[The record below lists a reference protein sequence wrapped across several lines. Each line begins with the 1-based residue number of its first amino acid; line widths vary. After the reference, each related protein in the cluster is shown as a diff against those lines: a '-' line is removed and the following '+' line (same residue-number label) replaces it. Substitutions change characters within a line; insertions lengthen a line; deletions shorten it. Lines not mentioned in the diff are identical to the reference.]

1 MLWRTEI
8 HRLVDFCRWAGNRRK
23 LITTFVLC
31 LLVWGAISAQSPAD
45 RIEDVLVVGNR
56 RIRESTIFYYI
67 QTQKNGPYNRSQIL
81 RDYKSLLNTDFF
93 DDITLK
99 TRQGE
104 TGVIIIFEVSERP
117 LIRRIEYEG
126 MKSFKES
133 DVLERFRDMRV
144 GLTVDSPFDPA
155 KLPKARQALRA
166 LLDQNGRPLGRVET
180 QTEEITSSSIGLT
193 FKIDEGPKVRIGKID
208 FEGNTVLNSGELRG
222 ALELNK
228 ERSPMVIFKGKDKF
242 IQDKLEYDV
251 QVNML
256 EKYRAVGYINAK
268 AGEPK
273 VEIVEGPRGMLIG
286 FRKTKQQYYI
296 TIPIEEGEQFRYGS
310 FEVEGGGTFDPEV
323 LRRGYPVQ
331 IGAVVNYTALKQA
344 NEDIKK
350 LYSTRGFLDMDAIPV
365 MTPNMDD
372 KTLDVTI
379 TIVEGKQYIVDKIE
393 FMGNTRT
400 RDKVLRREMF
410 IEEQQPFNG
419 TLLEHSITRL
429 NQLGF
434 FERIEEE
441 DYEVVKKPDEGSA
454 DVVVTVKERSVQ
466 SIGFTGGVSGYSG
479 TFIGIN
485 YSTNN
490 FRGLG
495 QTIGVSLNTGTRTSS
510 YFVRYTDPYFRDSR
524 VTLMLSVFNQRF
536 RYDTFTASFG
546 LIDPNQSATLYT
558 QQQNG
563 FEVAGSYPWRRWSRL
578 GLAYK
583 LSNIKITD
591 INPAIENLALRQL
604 IGFTPGGNP
613 EDARSGILR
622 SEIRP
627 SYTKNTKNAYFL
639 ATSGSRVFAQ
649 VSFSG
654 GPLGG
659 SFNMIRPWVEYQKF
673 YSDTWLS
680 GGRHTL
686 AFRVQAQ
693 HVWPYGKLPSGS
705 EQAVPF
711 FERVFLGGEFDL
723 RGFDI
728 RSVSPLAIRRNAL
741 TDSSGN
747 AIIDPKT
754 GLPTFTESLFPV
766 GGDTSLVGTVEYRVP
781 IAGPLTLNGFV
792 DVGTS
797 TVLRKSKLTIFGP
810 GTVVELLPNTNGV
823 IRMSTGVEIQFLMP
837 MINQPF
843 RLIFAYNPMV
853 LNTDIILQG
862 RRFRLE
868 EERTNVKFTVGYTF

>member
-8 HRLVDFCRWAGNRRK
+8 HSLVEFCRGAGNRRK

-81 RDYKSLLNTDFF
+81 RDYKSLINTNFF
-93 DDITLK
+93 DEITLK

-104 TGVIIIFEVSERP
+104 TGIIIIFEVSERP

-144 GLTVDSPFDPA
+144 GLTVDDPFDPA
-155 KLPKARQALRA
+155 KLPKARQAFRA

-180 QTEEITSSSIGLT
+180 ETEEITSSSIGLT
-193 FKIDEGPKVRIGKID
+193 FTIDEGPKVRIGKID
-208 FEGNTVLNSGELRG
+208 FEGNTVLTSGQLRG

-228 ERSPMVIFKGKDKF
+228 ERSLMVIFKGHDKF

-256 EKYRAVGYINAK
+256 EKYRAIGYINAK
-268 AGEPK
+268 AGEPQ

-310 FEVEGGGTFDPEV
+310 FELEGASTFDPEA
-323 LRRGYPVQ
+323 LRLAYGVQ
-331 IGAVVNYTALKQA
+331 TGAVVNYTALKQST
-344 NEDIKK
+344 EDIKK
-350 LYSTRGFLDMDAIPV
+350 LYSTRGFLDMDAIPA
-365 MTPNMDD
+365 MMPNMDE
-372 KTLDVTI
+372 KTLDITI

-393 FMGNTRT
+393 FSGNTRT

-419 TLLEHSITRL
+419 SLLDHSIVRL

-441 DYEVVKKPDEGSA
+441 AYEVVKKPDEGSA
-454 DVVVTVKERSVQ
+454 DVVITVKERSMQ

-485 YSTNN
+485 YQTNN

-495 QTIGVSLNTGTRTSS
+495 QTIAVQLSTGTRTSN
-510 YFVRYTDPYFRDSR
+510 YFIRYTDPYFRDSR
-524 VTLMLSVFNQRF
+524 VTMSLSVFNQRF

-546 LIDPNQSATLYT
+546 LIDPDQSVTLYT

-563 FEVAGSYPWRRWSRL
+563 FEVAGSYPWKRWSRL

-583 LSNIKITD
+583 LSNIKIID

-622 SEIRP
+622 SEVRP
-627 SYTKNTKNAYFL
+627 SYTKNTKNAFFQ
-639 ATSGSRVFAQ
+639 ATSGSSFFAQ
-649 VSFSG
+649 VSLAG
-654 GPLGG
+654 GPLGRKLQPDSALG
-659 SFNMIRPWVEYQKF
+659 RIPEILSRHLVERGKKHAGI
-673 YSDTWLS
+673 SSAWP
-680 GGRHTL
+680 
-686 AFRVQAQ
+686 ARVA
-693 HVWPYGKLPSGS
+693 L
-705 EQAVPF
+705 
-711 FERVFLGGEFDL
+711 
-723 RGFDI
+723 
-728 RSVSPLAIRRNAL
+728 RNAAQRVRA
-741 TDSSGN
+741 DC
-747 AIIDPKT
+747 A
-754 GLPTFTESLFPV
+754 LF
-766 GGDTSLVGTVEYRVP
+766 
-781 IAGPLTLNGFV
+781 
-792 DVGTS
+792 
-797 TVLRKSKLTIFGP
+797 
-810 GTVVELLPNTNGV
+810 
-823 IRMSTGVEIQFLMP
+823 
-837 MINQPF
+837 
-843 RLIFAYNPMV
+843 
-853 LNTDIILQG
+853 
-862 RRFRLE
+862 
-868 EERTNVKFTVGYTF
+868 RTNLPGR

>member
-1 MLWRTEI
+1 M
-8 HRLVDFCRWAGNRRK
+8 FC
-23 LITTFVLC
+23 
-31 LLVWGAISAQSPAD
+31 GAIAAQSPAD

-81 RDYKSLLNTDFF
+81 RDYKSLLNTNFF
-93 DDITLK
+93 DEITLK
-99 TRQGE
+99 TRAGE
-104 TGVIIIFEVSERP
+104 TGIIVIFEVTERP

-133 DVLERFRDMRV
+133 DVLEHFRDKRV

-155 KLPKARQALRA
+155 KLPKARQALRD

-180 QTEEITSSSIGLT
+180 ETEEITSSSLALT
-193 FKIDEGPKVRIGKID
+193 FRIDEGPKVRIGKID
-208 FEGNTVLNSGELRG
+208 FEGNTVLSSGQLRS

-228 ERSPMVIFKGKDKF
+228 ERSLMVIFKGKDKF
-242 IQDKLEYDV
+242 IQDKLDYDV

-296 TIPIEEGEQFRYGS
+296 KIPIEEGEQFRYGS
-310 FEVEGGGTFDPEV
+310 FEMEGASTFDPEAI
-323 LRRGYPVQ
+323 RAGYRVEP
-331 IGAVVNYTALKQA
+331 GAVVNYTALKKS
-344 NEDIKK
+344 NEDLKK
-350 LYSTRGFLDMDAIPV
+350 LYSTRGFLDMDAILA
-365 MTPNMDD
+365 MALNTED
-372 KTLDVTI
+372 KTLDITI

-393 FMGNTRT
+393 FKGNSRT

-419 TLLEHSITRL
+419 SLLDVSITRL

-434 FERIEEE
+434 FEPIEEE
-441 DYEVVKKPDEGSA
+441 AYEVIKKPDEGSA
-454 DVVVTVKERSVQ
+454 DVVIQVKERSTQ
-466 SIGFTGGVSGYSG
+466 SIGFTGGVSGISG
-479 TFIGIN
+479 TFVGIN
-485 YSTNN
+485 YRTNN

-495 QTIGVSLNTGTRTSS
+495 QTIDVQMSTGTRTSN

-524 VTLMLSVFNQRF
+524 VTMSLSVFNQRF

-546 LIDPNQSATLYT
+546 LINPDESVTLYT
-558 QQQNG
+558 QGQNG
-563 FEVAGSYPWRRWSRL
+563 FDVGVSYPWRRWSRL
-578 GLAYK
+578 GLTYR

-591 INPAIENLALRQL
+591 INPAIESLALRQL
-604 IGFTPGGNP
+604 VGFTPGGNP

-622 SEIRP
+622 SEVRP
-627 SYTKNTKNAYFL
+627 NYTKNTKNAYFQ
-639 ATSGSRVFAQ
+639 ATSGSSLFGQ
-649 VSFSG
+649 VSIAG

-659 SFNMIRPWVEYQKF
+659 SFNLIRPFVEYQKF
-673 YSDTWLS
+673 YPDTWLS

-686 AFRVQAQ
+686 AFRLRAQ
-693 HVWPYGKLPSGS
+693 HVWPYGTLPSGS
-705 EQAVPF
+705 EQTVPF
-711 FERVFLGGEFDL
+711 FERIFLGGEFDL

-728 RSVSPLAIRRNAL
+728 RSVSPLAITRNAL
-741 TDSSGN
+741 TDSQGN
-747 AIIDPKT
+747 PLIDPGT
-754 GLPTFTESLFPV
+754 GLPNITETLIPV
-766 GGDTSLVGTVEYRVP
+766 GGDTSVVGTLEYRVP
-781 IAGPLTLNGFV
+781 IAGPLTLNAFL

-797 TVLRKSKLTIFGP
+797 TILRKDKLTIFGP
-810 GTVVELLPNTNGV
+810 ETVVELLPGTNGV
-823 IRMSTGVEIQFLMP
+823 IRASTGVEIQFLMP

-843 RLIFAYNPMV
+843 RLIFAYNPKV
-853 LNTDIILQG
+853 LKSDIILRG
-862 RRFRLE
+862 RRFTLE
-868 EERTNVKFTVGYTF
+868 EDRTNVKFTVGYTF

>member
-1 MLWRTEI
+1 MLGRTEI
-8 HRLVDFCRWAGNRRK
+8 HTLVEFCRCPGQLRK
-23 LITTFVLC
+23 LIITLVLC
-31 LLVWGAISAQSPAD
+31 LPVWGAISAQSPTD
-45 RIEDVLVVGNR
+45 RIEDILVVGNR

-67 QTQKNGPYNRSQIL
+67 QTQKNGPYNLSQIL
-81 RDYKSLLNTDFF
+81 RDYRSLLNTNFF
-93 DDITLK
+93 DEITAK

-117 LIRRIEYEG
+117 LVRRIEYEG
-126 MKSFKES
+126 MQSFKES
-133 DVLERFRDMRV
+133 DVLESFRDMRV

-166 LLDQNGRPLGRVET
+166 LLDQNGKPLGRVET
-180 QTEEITSSSIGLT
+180 ATEEITSSSIALT

-208 FEGNTVLNSGELRG
+208 FEGNTVLSSGDLRG

-228 ERSPMVIFKGKDKF
+228 ERSLMVIFKGHDKF
-242 IQDKLEYDV
+242 IQDKLEYDLH
-251 QVNML
+251 VNML

-296 TIPIEEGEQFRYGS
+296 TVPIEEGEQFRYGS
-310 FEVEGGGTFDPEV
+310 FELEGASSFDPEA
-323 LRRGYPVQ
+323 LRLAYNIQP
-331 IGAVVNYTALKQA
+331 GAVVNYVALKKA
-344 NEDIKK
+344 NEDLKK
-350 LYSTRGFLDMDAIPV
+350 LYATRGFLDMDAIPE
-365 MTPNMDD
+365 MKLNDD
-372 KTLDVTI
+372 RTVDITM
-379 TIVEGKQYIVDKIE
+379 TIVEGKQYIVDRIE
-393 FMGNTRT
+393 FSGNTRS

-419 TLLEHSITRL
+419 QLLEVSIQRL

-434 FERIEEE
+434 FEPIKEE

-454 DVVVTVKERSVQ
+454 DVIVKVKERSMQ
-466 SIGFTGGVSGYSG
+466 SIGFTGGVSGISG

-485 YSTNN
+485 YRTNN

-495 QTIGVSLNTGTRTSS
+495 QTIDVQMSTGTRTSN

-524 VTLMLSVFNQRF
+524 VTMSLSVFNQRF

-546 LIDPNQSATLYT
+546 LIDPDQSVTLYT

-563 FEVAGSYPWRRWSRL
+563 FEVQGSYPWRRWSRL
-578 GLAYK
+578 GLAYR

-591 INPAIENLALRQL
+591 INPAIENLAVRQL

-613 EDARSGILR
+613 EDAKSGILR

-627 SYTKNTKNAYFL
+627 SYSKNTKNAFFA
-639 ATSGSRVFAQ
+639 ATSGSSLFAQ
-649 VSFSG
+649 VSIAG

-659 SFNMIRPWVEYQKF
+659 SFNMIRPYVEYQKF
-673 YSDTWLS
+673 YPDTWLS

-686 AFRVQAQ
+686 AFRVRGQ
-693 HVWPYGKLPSGS
+693 HVWPYGTLESGS
-705 EQAVPF
+705 DQTVPF
-711 FERVFLGGEFDL
+711 FERIFLGGEFDL

-728 RSVSPLAIRRNAL
+728 RSVSPLAITRNAL
-741 TDSSGN
+741 TDGQGN
-747 AIIDPKT
+747 AVINPST
-754 GLPTFTESLFPV
+754 GLPTFTESLIPV
-766 GGDTSLVGTVEYRVP
+766 GGDTSVVGTIEYRVP
-781 IAGPLTLNGFV
+781 IAGPLTLNGFL

-797 TVLRKSKLTIFGP
+797 TILRKSKLTIFGP
-810 GTVVELLPNTNGV
+810 ETVVQLIPETNGAW
-823 IRMSTGVEIQFLMP
+823 RASTGVEVMFLMP

-853 LNTDIILQG
+853 LNTDVIVQG

>member
-1 MLWRTEI
+1 MLWSAEI
-8 HRLVDFCRWAGNRRK
+8 HTLVEYCRCAENRRR
-23 LITTFVLC
+23 LITIFALC
-31 LLVWGAISAQSPAD
+31 LMFWGTIAAQSPAD

-81 RDYKSLLNTDFF
+81 RDYKSLLNTNFF
-93 DDITLK
+93 DEITLK
-99 TRQGE
+99 TRAGE
-104 TGVIIIFEVSERP
+104 TGIIVIFEVTERP

-133 DVLERFRDMRV
+133 DVLEHFRDKRV

-155 KLPKARQALRA
+155 KLPKARQALRD

-180 QTEEITSSSIGLT
+180 ETEEITSSSLALT
-193 FKIDEGPKVRIGKID
+193 FRIDEGPKVRIGKID
-208 FEGNTVLNSGELRG
+208 FEGNTVLSSGQLRST
-222 ALELNK
+222 LELNK
-228 ERSPMVIFKGKDKF
+228 ERSLMVIFKGKDKF

-296 TIPIEEGEQFRYGS
+296 KIPIEEGEQFRYGS
-310 FEVEGGGTFDPEV
+310 FEMEGASTFDPEAIKA
-323 LRRGYPVQ
+323 GYRVEL
-331 IGAVVNYTALKQA
+331 GAVVNYTALKKS
-344 NEDIKK
+344 NEDLKK
-350 LYSTRGFLDMDAIPV
+350 LYSTRGFLDMDAIPA
-365 MTPNMDD
+365 MALNTED
-372 KTLDVTI
+372 KTLDITI
-379 TIVEGKQYIVDKIE
+379 TIVEGKQYVVDKIE
-393 FMGNTRT
+393 FKGNTRT

-419 TLLEHSITRL
+419 SLLDVSITRL

-434 FERIEEE
+434 FEPIEEE
-441 DYEVVKKPDEGSA
+441 DYEVIKKPDEGSA
-454 DVVVTVKERSVQ
+454 DVVIQVKERSMQ
-466 SIGFTGGVSGYSG
+466 SIGFTGGVSGISG
-479 TFIGIN
+479 TFVGIN
-485 YSTNN
+485 YRTNN

-495 QTIGVSLNTGTRTSS
+495 QTIDVQMSTGTRTSN

-524 VTLMLSVFNQRF
+524 VTMSLSVFNQRF

-546 LIDPNQSATLYT
+546 LINPDESVTLYT

-578 GLAYK
+578 GLAYR
-583 LSNIKITD
+583 LSNIQITD
-591 INPAIENLALRQL
+591 INPAIESLALRQL
-604 IGFTPGGNP
+604 VGFTPGGNP

-622 SEIRP
+622 SEVRP
-627 SYTKNTKNAYFL
+627 SYTKNTKNAYFQ
-639 ATSGSRVFAQ
+639 ATSGSSLFGQ
-649 VSFSG
+649 VSIAG

-659 SFNMIRPWVEYQKF
+659 SFNLIRPFVEYQKF

-686 AFRVQAQ
+686 AFRVRAQ
-693 HVWPYGKLPSGS
+693 HVWPYGTLPSGS
-705 EQAVPF
+705 EQTVPF
-711 FERVFLGGEFDL
+711 FERIFLGGEFDL

-728 RSVSPLAIRRNAL
+728 RSVSPLAITRNAL
-741 TDSSGN
+741 TDSQGN
-747 AIIDPKT
+747 PLIDPGT
-754 GLPTFTESLFPV
+754 GLPNITENLIPV
-766 GGDTSLVGTVEYRVP
+766 GGDTSVVGTLEYRVP
-781 IAGPLTLNGFV
+781 IAGPLTLNGFL

-797 TVLRKSKLTIFGP
+797 TILRKSKLTIFGP
-810 GTVVELLPNTNGV
+810 ETVVELLPGTNGV
-823 IRMSTGVEIQFLMP
+823 IRASTGVEIQFLMP

-843 RLIFAYNPMV
+843 RLIFAYNPRV
-853 LNTDIILQG
+853 LKSDIILRG
-862 RRFRLE
+862 RRFTLQE
-868 EERTNVKFTVGYTF
+868 DRTNVKFTVGYTF

>member
-1 MLWRTEI
+1 MLVE
-8 HRLVDFCRWAGNRRK
+8 FCRCAVRLRK
-23 LITTFVLC
+23 LIVIFVLC
-31 LLVWGAISAQSPAD
+31 FLVWGAISAQSPAD
-45 RIEDVLVVGNR
+45 RIEDILVVGNR
-56 RIRESTIFYYI
+56 RIRESTIFYYV
-67 QTQKNGPYNRSQIL
+67 QTQKNGPYNLSQIL
-81 RDYKSLLNTDFF
+81 RDYRSLLNTNFF
-93 DDITLK
+93 DEITVK

-133 DVLERFRDMRV
+133 DVLESFRDARV

-155 KLPKARQALRA
+155 KLPKARQALRG
-166 LLDQNGRPLGRVET
+166 LLDQNGKPLGRVET
-180 QTEEITSSSIGLT
+180 AIEEITSSSIALT

-208 FEGNTVLNSGELRG
+208 FEGNTVLSSGALRG

-228 ERSPMVIFKGKDKF
+228 ERSPMVIFKGHDKF

-256 EKYRAVGYINAK
+256 EKYRAEGYINAK

-273 VEIVEGPRGMLIG
+273 VEIVEGPRGILIG

-296 TIPIEEGEQFRYGS
+296 TVPIEEGEQYFYGS
-310 FEVEGGGTFDPEV
+310 FELEGASSFDPEA
-323 LRRGYPVQ
+323 LKRAYPVQ
-331 IGAVVNYTALKQA
+331 PGAVVDYVALKKA

-350 LYSTRGFLDMDAIPV
+350 LYSTRGFLDMDAIPN
-365 MTPNMDD
+365 MTPNEEDR
-372 KTLDVTI
+372 TLDVTI

-393 FMGNTRT
+393 FSGNTRT

-419 TLLEHSITRL
+419 QLLEVSIQRL

-454 DVVVTVKERSVQ
+454 DVIVKVKERSMQ
-466 SIGFTGGVSGYSG
+466 SIGFTGGVSGISG

-485 YSTNN
+485 YQTNN

-495 QTIGVSLNTGTRTSS
+495 QTIDVQMSTGTRTSN

-524 VTLMLSVFNQRF
+524 VTMSLSVFNQRF

-546 LIDPNQSATLYT
+546 LINPDESVTLYT

-563 FEVAGSYPWRRWSRL
+563 FEVQGSYPWKRWSRL
-578 GLAYK
+578 GMAYR

-591 INPAIENLALRQL
+591 INPAIENLALNQL

-613 EDARSGILR
+613 EDARKGILR

-627 SYTKNTKNAYFL
+627 SYTKNTKNAFYA
-639 ATSGSRVFAQ
+639 ATSGSSIFAQ
-649 VSFSG
+649 VSIAG

-659 SFNMIRPWVEYQKF
+659 SFNLIRPYVEYQKF
-673 YSDTWLS
+673 YPDKWLS

-686 AFRVQAQ
+686 AFRVRAQ
-693 HVWPYGKLPSGS
+693 HVWPYGTLESGS
-705 EQAVPF
+705 AQTVPF
-711 FERVFLGGEFDL
+711 FERIFLGGEFDL

-728 RSVSPLAIRRNAL
+728 RSVSPLAITRNAI
-741 TDSSGN
+741 TDSQGN
-747 AIIDPKT
+747 AVIDPAT
-754 GLPTFTESLFPV
+754 GLPTFTESFIPV
-766 GGDTSLVGTVEYRVP
+766 GGDTSVVGTVEYRVP
-781 IAGPLTLNGFV
+781 IAGPLTLNGFL

-797 TVLRKSKLTIFGP
+797 TILRKGKLTIFGP
-810 GTVVELLPNTNGV
+810 DTVVQLLPETNNV
-823 IRMSTGVEIQFLMP
+823 FRASTGVEVMFLMP

-853 LNTDIILQG
+853 LNTDVVLQG

-868 EERTNVKFTVGYTF
+868 EDRTNVKFTVGYTF